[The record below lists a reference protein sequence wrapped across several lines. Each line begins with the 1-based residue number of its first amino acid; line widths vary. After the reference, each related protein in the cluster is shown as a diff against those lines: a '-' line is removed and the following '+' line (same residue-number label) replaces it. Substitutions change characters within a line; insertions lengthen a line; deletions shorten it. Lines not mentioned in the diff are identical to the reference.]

1 MAPSA
6 RDKKA
11 LLALVE
17 NAQLVY
23 LLTRYPKKQV
33 LDDAGD
39 VERLEQGLAAMR
51 AAAKD
56 VSSSL
61 RNDRSAVPWDEIAK
75 TADSAELAWRK
86 GKRVAPTILREL
98 MPLLEGSPEAA
109 FFLRP
114 EAPKARSKTGAKQA
128 GGKTTGGTK
137 RTGR

>member
-1 MAPSA
+1 MVPSA

-11 LLALVE
+11 LLSLVE

-33 LDDAGD
+33 LDDTGD
-39 VERLEQGLAAMR
+39 VQRLEHGLAAMR

-56 VSSSL
+56 LSASL
-61 RNDRSAVPWDEIAK
+61 REDRSAVPWDELAK
-75 TADSAELAWRK
+75 PTDGPDLAWRK
-86 GKRVAPTILREL
+86 GKRVAPTVLREV

-114 EAPKARSKTGAKQA
+114 EAPKPKPKA
-128 GGKTTGGTK
+128 GTK
-137 RTGR
+137 KARR

>member
-1 MAPSA
+1 MALSA

-17 NAQLVY
+17 QAQLVY

-39 VERLEQGLAAMR
+39 EKKLEDGLAGLR

-56 VSSSL
+56 ISSATKE
-61 RNDRSAVPWDEIAK
+61 RASAVAWEELDK
-75 TADSAELAWRK
+75 TADTPDLAWRK
-86 GKRVAPTILREL
+86 AKRLAPTVLREL
-98 MPLLEGSPEAA
+98 VPLLEGEPEAA

-114 EAPKARSKTGAKQA
+114 EPTVRKAPAASGRASPRRGRAGRST
-128 GGKTTGGTK
+128 
-137 RTGR
+137 